1 LRCEALPEQ
10 IVVVEAGHFR
20 HIEESTVPEDEEA
33 LNRDHQKQ
41 KKKQWLLQLAR
52 DV

>member
-1 LRCEALPEQ
+1 VRCEALLEQ

-20 HIEESTVPEDEEA
+20 HIDESNVPEDEEA
-33 LNRDHQKQ
+33 LNRDHQRQ
-41 KKKQWLLQLAR
+41 KKKQWLLQLVR